1 MCVCVCV
8 CDFTI
13 LQFHSYR
20 IFLFEKEDKENI
32 PLSRL
37 SSQTRHRVCSR
48 KIWQLSLFRC
58 QTKQDEAKPA

>member
-20 IFLFEKEDKENI
+20 ISLFEKENKENF

-37 SSQTRHRVCSR
+37 SC
-48 KIWQLSLFRC
+48 
-58 QTKQDEAKPA
+58 